1 MTGYHALVG
10 GAPEIMRVVTCTVL
24 KISTQTYNN
33 LTMFFFGFT
42 KKLSE
47 INQLTTIDAE
57 VALSGPFGQ
66 ENNLL
71 MFTDGLVISK
81 KIGRAVEMKRRLPSK
96 FHFIFCQ
103 GRTVQENHAGS
114 RLDSKPK
121 AIPPSSKHCC
131 LFL

>member
-1 MTGYHALVG
+1 MTSYHALG
-10 GAPEIMRVVTCTVL
+10 GRSPRDYEGSYMHSSKNIYPDIT
-24 KISTQTYNN
+24 NN
-33 LTMFFFGFT
+33 LMMFFGFS
-42 KKLSE
+42 KIKLS
-47 INQLTTIDAE
+47 QLTTRDAE

-81 KIGRAVEMKRRLPSK
+81 KVGTAVEMKRRLPSE
-96 FHFIFCQ
+96 FRFIFCQ

-121 AIPPSSKHCC
+121 VIPPSSKHCC

>member
-1 MTGYHALVG
+1 MIGYHALVG
-10 GAPEIMRVVTCTVL
+10 GDYEGSYVYSSKNIYPDIT
-24 KISTQTYNN
+24 NN

-103 GRTVQENHAGS
+103 GRTVQENHARS